1 MDFQLKSTYQPT
13 GDQPQA
19 IDVLTKSVEAGN
31 KHQTLVGV
39 TGSGKTFTIANVIQN
54 TQLPTLV
61 VSHNK
66 TLAAQLY
73 QELRDFFP
81 ENAVS
86 YFVSYYDYYQ
96 PEAYIP
102 QTDTY
107 IEKEADINA
116 EIDRLRLSTTANLVS
131 RPDCI
136 VVASV
141 SCIYN
146 IGNPAEYEKNFL
158 ELVEGQIIDRT
169 DVAHRL
175 LDLQYQ
181 RSTTDLTRGNFR
193 LIGNTLQL
201 YPSNEEVVL
210 SITFGE
216 KTIESIKRLDPIN
229 FSELKRK
236 DAENPFNYITT
247 IYPAKHYITN
257 PISQKEAIS
266 QIRDDLKNQVGR
278 FKKEG
283 RILEAHRLEQ
293 KVSYDL
299 AQIEE
304 FGFVNGIENYSRYFD
319 KRTPGEPPFTLL
331 EYMNYNAKK
340 FGKKNFLTVVDE
352 SHITLPQIRGMYRGD
367 RSRKETLIDYGFR
380 LPAALDNR
388 PLNFIEFQA
397 RTPQTLY
404 ASATPQELELNLSQG
419 EKTPAIAQ
427 QLIRPTGL
435 LDPEVKVF
443 PTTDQIAHLVRE
455 VIERKARGERV
466 LILTITKRMAE
477 DLTEYLKDQ
486 EKIKAILNIEE
497 VTELKVQYL
506 HSDVLTLDRSDI
518 LDDLRRGNFDCLVG
532 INLLREGI
540 DLPEVS
546 LVAILDA
553 DKEGFLRNPTSL
565 IQTMGRAARHINGMV
580 YLYANRISDSMRQ
593 AMEVTSRRRQYQLE
607 YNQKHHITP
616 IGINKSIREKLLQR
630 EDKKEK
636 GARIKELAEFGWKS
650 PEDVNPEALTLG
662 DKKKLI
668 RKMKSLMTV
677 AAKNWDFEMAAKYR
691 DLIAKLS

>member
-1 MDFQLKSTYQPT
+1 MDFKLKSDYRPT
-13 GDQPQA
+13 GDQPKA
-19 IDVLTKSVEAGN
+19 IDLLTRSIEAGN

-39 TGSGKTFTIANVIQN
+39 TGSGKTFTIANVIKN

-81 ENAVS
+81 DNAVS

-116 EIDRLRLSTTANLVS
+116 EIDRLRLSATANLVS

-146 IGNPAEYEKNFL
+146 IGNPAEYEKYFL
-158 ELVEGQIIDRT
+158 ELVEGQIIDRA

-181 RSTTDLTRGNFR
+181 RTTTELTRGNFR

-201 YPSNEEVVL
+201 HPGNEGVVL

-236 DAENPFNYITT
+236 DSANPYDYITT
-247 IYPAKHYITN
+247 IYPAKHYITDPVN
-257 PISQKEAIS
+257 QKAAMG
-266 QIRDDLKNQVGR
+266 QIRDDLAGQIKK
-278 FKKEG
+278 FKKES

-293 KVSYDL
+293 KVNYDL

-319 KRTPGEPPFTLL
+319 SRSPGDPPFTLL
-331 EYMNYNAKK
+331 DYMNYNAKK
-340 FGKKNFLTVVDE
+340 FGKKNFLTIVDE
-352 SHITLPQIRGMYRGD
+352 SHISLPQIKGMYRGD

-404 ASATPQELELNLSQG
+404 SSATPQELELNLSQA
-419 EKTPAIAQ
+419 EAVPAIAE

-443 PTTDQIAHLVRE
+443 GSANQIAHLVSE
-455 VIERKARGERV
+455 VMIRKARGERT

-477 DLTEYLKDQ
+477 DLTEYLKDH
-486 EKIKAILNIEE
+486 
-497 VTELKVQYL
+497 VPGLKVQYL
-506 HSDVLTLDRSDI
+506 HSGVLTLDRSDI
-518 LDDLRRGNFDCLVG
+518 LDDLRKGNFDCLVG

-565 IQTMGRAARHINGMV
+565 IQTMGRAARHVNGMV
-580 YLYANRISDSMRQ
+580 YLYADRVSDSMKQ
-593 AMEVTSRRRQYQLE
+593 AMDVTGRRRQVQIE
-607 YNQKHHITP
+607 HNESHGITP
-616 IGINKSIREKLLQR
+616 VGIVKPIKEKLLQR
-630 EDKKEK
+630 EEK
-636 GARIKELAEFGWKS
+636 RENGTRIKELEEFGWKK

-668 RKMKSLMTV
+668 RKMKALMTA

>member
-1 MDFQLKSTYQPT
+1 MDFQLKSNYQPT
-13 GDQPQA
+13 GDQPDA
-19 IDVLTKSVEAGN
+19 IKLLTESVSAGN

-39 TGSGKTFTIANVIQN
+39 TGSGKTFTVANVIQN
-54 TQLPTLV
+54 VQLPTLV

-81 ENAVS
+81 KNAVS

-169 DVAHRL
+169 DIAHRL
-175 LDLQYQ
+175 IDLQYQ
-181 RSTTDLTRGNFR
+181 RSNTDLTRGNFR

-210 SITFGE
+210 SITFTE
-216 KTIESIKRLDPIN
+216 KTLESIKRLDPIN
-229 FSELKRK
+229 FSELKRMGGVVV
-236 DAENPFNYITT
+236 
-247 IYPAKHYITN
+247 YPAKHYITN
-257 PISQKEAIS
+257 PVSQKEAMS
-266 QIRDDLKNQVGR
+266 QIRSDLKNQLEK

-293 KVSYDL
+293 KVNYDL

-319 KRTPGEPPFTLL
+319 KRDPGEPPFTLL
-331 EYMNYNAKK
+331 EYMSYNAKK

-367 RSRKETLIDYGFR
+367 RSRKETLIEYGFR

-404 ASATPQELELNLSQG
+404 ASATPQELELSLSQS
-419 EKTPAIAQ
+419 EKIPAIAQ

-435 LDPEVKVF
+435 LDPEVMVF
-443 PTTDQIAHLVRE
+443 PATNQIAHLVSE
-455 VIERKARGERV
+455 VIARKAKGERV

-486 EKIKAILNIEE
+486 NKIKAILNVEE
-497 VTELKVQYL
+497 VPELKVQYL

-565 IQTMGRAARHINGMV
+565 VQTMGRAARHINGMV
-580 YLYANRISDSMRQ
+580 YLYADRISDSMKQ

-607 YNQKHHITP
+607 YNEKNDITP

-636 GARIKELAEFGWKS
+636 GTRIKELAEFGWKN

-668 RKMKSLMTV
+668 RKMKSLMTA

>member
-1 MDFQLKSTYQPT
+1 VDFKLKSDYRPT
-13 GDQPQA
+13 GDQPKA
-19 IDVLTKSVEAGN
+19 IDLLTRSIEAGN

-39 TGSGKTFTIANVIQN
+39 TGSGKTFTIANVIKN

-81 ENAVS
+81 DNAVS

-116 EIDRLRLSTTANLVS
+116 EIDRLRLSATANLVS

-146 IGNPAEYEKNFL
+146 IGNPAEYEKYFL
-158 ELVEGQIIDRT
+158 ELVEGQIIDRA

-181 RSTTDLTRGNFR
+181 RTTTELTRGNFR

-201 YPSNEEVVL
+201 HPGNEGVVL

-236 DAENPFNYITT
+236 DSANPYDYITT
-247 IYPAKHYITN
+247 IYPAKHYITDPVN
-257 PISQKEAIS
+257 QKAAMG
-266 QIRDDLKNQVGR
+266 QIRDDLAGQIKK
-278 FKKEG
+278 FKKES

-293 KVSYDL
+293 KVNYDL

-319 KRTPGEPPFTLL
+319 SRSPGDPPFTLL
-331 EYMNYNAKK
+331 DYMNYNAKK
-340 FGKKNFLTVVDE
+340 FGKKNFLTIVDE
-352 SHITLPQIRGMYRGD
+352 SHISLPQIKGMYRGD

-404 ASATPQELELNLSQG
+404 SSATPQELELNLSQA
-419 EKTPAIAQ
+419 EAVPAIAE

-443 PTTDQIAHLVRE
+443 GSANQIAHLVSE
-455 VIERKARGERV
+455 VMIRKARGERT

-477 DLTEYLKDQ
+477 DLTEYLKDH
-486 EKIKAILNIEE
+486 
-497 VTELKVQYL
+497 VPGLKVQYL
-506 HSDVLTLDRSDI
+506 HSGVLTLDRSDI
-518 LDDLRRGNFDCLVG
+518 LDDLRKGNFDCLVG

-565 IQTMGRAARHINGMV
+565 IQTMGRAARHVNGMV
-580 YLYANRISDSMRQ
+580 YLYADRVSDSMKQ
-593 AMEVTSRRRQYQLE
+593 AMDVTGRRRQVQIE
-607 YNQKHHITP
+607 HNESHGITP
-616 IGINKSIREKLLQR
+616 VGIVKPIKEKLLQR
-630 EDKKEK
+630 EEK
-636 GARIKELAEFGWKS
+636 RENGTRIKELEEFGWKK

-668 RKMKSLMTV
+668 RKMKALMTA

>member
-1 MDFQLKSTYQPT
+1 MDFKLKASYQPT
-13 GDQPQA
+13 GDQPKA
-19 IDVLTKSVEAGN
+19 IDLLTKSIAAGN

-39 TGSGKTFTIANVIQN
+39 TGSGKTFTIANIIQN

-81 ENAVS
+81 DNAVS

-146 IGNPAEYEKNFL
+146 IGNPVEYEKYFL
-158 ELVEGQIIDRT
+158 ELVEGQIIDRA

-181 RSTTDLTRGNFR
+181 RTTAELTRGNFR

-201 YPSNEEVVL
+201 FPSNEEVVISL
-210 SITFGE
+210 IFAE
-216 KTIESIKRLDPIN
+216 KTIFTIKQLDPLN
-229 FSELKRK
+229 FSELKSK
-236 DAENPFNYITT
+236 SGTT
-247 IYPAKHYITN
+247 IYPAKHYITDPVN
-257 PISQKEAIS
+257 QKAAMN
-266 QIRDDLKNQVGR
+266 QIRADLKDQVEK

-293 KVSYDL
+293 KVNYDL

-319 KRTPGEPPFTLL
+319 SRNPGDPPYTLL
-331 EYMNYNAKK
+331 DYMNYNSKK
-340 FGKKNFLTVVDE
+340 FGRKNFLTVVDE
-352 SHITLPQIRGMYRGD
+352 SHISLPQIKGMYRGD

-397 RTPQTLY
+397 RAPQTLY
-404 ASATPQELELNLSQG
+404 ASATPQELELSLSQG
-419 EKTPAIAQ
+419 EKAPAIAQ

-443 PTTDQIAHLVRE
+443 PAANQIAHLVSE
-455 VIERKARGERV
+455 VIARKSRGERT

-477 DLTEYLKDQ
+477 DLTDYLK
-486 EKIKAILNIEE
+486 NH
-497 VTELKVQYL
+497 VPGLKVQYL
-506 HSDVLTLDRSDI
+506 HSDILTLDRSDI
-518 LDDLRRGNFDCLVG
+518 LDDLRLGNFDCLVG

-565 IQTMGRAARHINGMV
+565 IQTMGRAARHVNGLV
-580 YLYANRISDSMRQ
+580 YLYADRISDSMKQ
-593 AMEVTSRRRQYQLE
+593 AIAVTSRRRQTQLE
-607 YNQKHHITP
+607 YNQKHGITP
-616 IGINKSIREKLLQR
+616 LGIVKPLREKLLQR

-636 GARIKELAEFGWKS
+636 TARIKEL
-650 PEDVNPEALTLG
+650 DVNPDALTPG

-668 RKMKSLMTV
+668 RKMKANMTA

>member
-1 MDFQLKSTYQPT
+1 ML
-13 GDQPQA
+13 
-19 IDVLTKSVEAGN
+19 
-31 KHQTLVGV
+31 
-39 TGSGKTFTIANVIQN
+39 
-54 TQLPTLV
+54 
-61 VSHNK
+61 
-66 TLAAQLY
+66 
-73 QELRDFFP
+73 
-81 ENAVS
+81 
-86 YFVSYYDYYQ
+86 
-96 PEAYIP
+96 
-102 QTDTY
+102 
-107 IEKEADINA
+107 
-116 EIDRLRLSTTANLVS
+116 
-131 RPDCI
+131 
-136 VVASV
+136 
-141 SCIYN
+141 
-146 IGNPAEYEKNFL
+146 
-158 ELVEGQIIDRT
+158 
-169 DVAHRL
+169 
-175 LDLQYQ
+175 
-181 RSTTDLTRGNFR
+181 
-193 LIGNTLQL
+193 
-201 YPSNEEVVL
+201 
-210 SITFGE
+210 
-216 KTIESIKRLDPIN
+216 
-229 FSELKRK
+229 
-236 DAENPFNYITT
+236 
-247 IYPAKHYITN
+247 
-257 PISQKEAIS
+257 
-266 QIRDDLKNQVGR
+266 QIRNDLKNQVEK

-293 KVSYDL
+293 KVNYDL

-331 EYMNYNAKK
+331 EYMSYNAKK

-404 ASATPQELELNLSQG
+404 ASATPQELELNLSQT
-419 EKTPAIAQ
+419 EKTLAIAQ

-443 PTTDQIAHLVRE
+443 PATNQIAHLVRE
-455 VIERKARGERV
+455 VIERKAKGERV

-477 DLTEYLKDQ
+477 DLTEYLKNHVPD
-486 EKIKAILNIEE
+486 
-497 VTELKVQYL
+497 LKVQYL

-580 YLYANRISDSMRQ
+580 YLYADRISDSMRQ

-607 YNQKHHITP
+607 YNQKHGITP

-636 GARIKELAEFGWKS
+636 GARIKELAEFGWKN

-668 RKMKSLMTV
+668 RKMKSLMT
-677 AAKNWDFEMAAKYR
+677 ASAKNWDFEMAAKYR
-691 DLIAKLS
+691 DLITKLS

>member
-1 MDFQLKSTYQPT
+1 MDFKLKASYQPT
-13 GDQPQA
+13 GDQPKA
-19 IDVLTKSVEAGN
+19 IDLLTKSIAAGN

-39 TGSGKTFTIANVIQN
+39 TGSGKTFTIANIIQN

-81 ENAVS
+81 DNAVS

-146 IGNPAEYEKNFL
+146 IGNPVEYEKYFL
-158 ELVEGQIIDRT
+158 ELVEGQIIDRA

-181 RSTTDLTRGNFR
+181 RTTAELTRGNFR

-201 YPSNEEVVL
+201 FPSNEEVVISL
-210 SITFGE
+210 IFAE
-216 KTIESIKRLDPIN
+216 KTIFTIKQLDPLN
-229 FSELKRK
+229 FSELKSK
-236 DAENPFNYITT
+236 SGTT
-247 IYPAKHYITN
+247 IYPAKHYITDPVN
-257 PISQKEAIS
+257 QKAAMN
-266 QIRDDLKNQVGR
+266 QIRADLKDQVEK

-293 KVSYDL
+293 KVNYDL

-319 KRTPGEPPFTLL
+319 SRNPGDPPYTLL
-331 EYMNYNAKK
+331 DYMNYNSKK
-340 FGKKNFLTVVDE
+340 FGRKNFLTVVDE
-352 SHITLPQIRGMYRGD
+352 SHISLPQIKGMYRGD

-404 ASATPQELELNLSQG
+404 ASATPQELELSLSQG
-419 EKTPAIAQ
+419 EKAPAIAQ

-443 PTTDQIAHLVRE
+443 PAVNQITHLVSE
-455 VIERKARGERV
+455 IITRKNRGERT

-477 DLTEYLKDQ
+477 DLTDYLK
-486 EKIKAILNIEE
+486 NH
-497 VTELKVQYL
+497 VPGLKVQYL

-518 LDDLRRGNFDCLVG
+518 LDDLRLGNFDCLVG

-565 IQTMGRAARHINGMV
+565 IQTMGRAARHVNGLV
-580 YLYANRISDSMRQ
+580 YLYADRISDSMKQ
-593 AMEVTSRRRQYQLE
+593 AIAVTSRRRQTQLE
-607 YNQKHHITP
+607 YNQKHGITP
-616 IGINKSIREKLLQR
+616 LGIVKPLREKLMKR
-630 EDKKEK
+630 EEKKEK
-636 GARIKELAEFGWKS
+636 TARIKEL
-650 PEDVNPEALTLG
+650 DVNPDALTPG

-668 RKMKSLMTV
+668 RKMKANMTA

-691 DLIAKLS
+691 DLIAKLF

>member
-1 MDFQLKSTYQPT
+1 VDFKLKANYQPT
-13 GDQPQA
+13 GDQPNA
-19 IDVLTKSVEAGN
+19 IDLLTKSIQAGN

-39 TGSGKTFTIANVIQN
+39 TGSGKTYTVANVIEK

-81 ENAVS
+81 DNAVS

-146 IGNPAEYEKNFL
+146 IGNPVEYEKYFL

-181 RSTTDLTRGNFR
+181 RTTSELTRGNFR

-201 YPSNEEVVL
+201 FPSNEEVVT
-210 SITFGE
+210 SIIFAE
-216 KTIESIKRLDPIN
+216 KTIASIKRLDPLN
-229 FSELKRK
+229 FTDIPRQAGSV
-236 DAENPFNYITT
+236 FGGTT
-247 IYPAKHYITN
+247 IYPTKHYITN
-257 PISQKEAIS
+257 VTTQKEALA
-266 QIRDDLKNQVGR
+266 QIRSDLQDQVEK

-293 KVSYDL
+293 KVNYDL

-319 KRTPGEPPFTLL
+319 NRTPGDPPYTLL
-331 EYMNYNAKK
+331 DYMNYNAKK
-340 FGKKNFLTVVDE
+340 FGKKNFLTVIDE
-352 SHITLPQIRGMYRGD
+352 SHITLPQIKGMYRGD

-397 RTPQTLY
+397 RTPQTIY
-404 ASATPQELELNLSQG
+404 ASATPQELELSLSQG
-419 EKTPAIAQ
+419 EKAPAIAQ

-443 PTTDQIAHLVRE
+443 PAANQIAHLVSE
-455 VIERKARGERV
+455 IIARKERGERT

-477 DLTEYLKDQ
+477 DLTDYLKDPA
-486 EKIKAILNIEE
+486 KIKALLNLAEAP
-497 VTELKVQYL
+497 ELKVQYL

-518 LDDLRRGNFDCLVG
+518 LDDLRLGNFDCLVG

-565 IQTMGRAARHINGMV
+565 IQTMGRAARHVNGLV
-580 YLYANRISDSMRQ
+580 HLYADRISDSMKQ
-593 AMEVTSRRRQYQLE
+593 AIAVTSRRRQTQLE
-607 YNQKHHITP
+607 YNQKHGITP
-616 IGINKSIREKLLQR
+616 LGIVKPLREKLLKR
-630 EDKKEK
+630 EEKKEK
-636 GARIKELAEFGWKS
+636 TARIKELEEFGWKKT
-650 PEDVNPEALTLG
+650 EDVNPDALTPG

-668 RKMKSLMTV
+668 RKMKANMTA

>member
-1 MDFQLKSTYQPT
+1 MDFKLKANYQPT
-13 GDQPQA
+13 GDQPNA
-19 IDVLTKSVEAGN
+19 IDLLTKSIQAGN

-39 TGSGKTFTIANVIQN
+39 TGSGKTYTVANVIEK

-81 ENAVS
+81 DNAVS

-146 IGNPAEYEKNFL
+146 IGNPVEYEKYFL

-181 RSTTDLTRGNFR
+181 RTTSELTRGNFR

-201 YPSNEEVVL
+201 FPSNEEVVT
-210 SITFGE
+210 SIIFAE
-216 KTIESIKRLDPIN
+216 KTIASIKRLDPLN
-229 FSELKRK
+229 FTDIPRQAGSV
-236 DAENPFNYITT
+236 FGGTT
-247 IYPAKHYITN
+247 IYPTKHYITN
-257 PISQKEAIS
+257 VTTQKEALA
-266 QIRDDLKNQVGR
+266 QIRSDLQDQVEK

-293 KVSYDL
+293 KVNYDL

-319 KRTPGEPPFTLL
+319 NRTPGDPPYTLL
-331 EYMNYNAKK
+331 DYMNYNAKK
-340 FGKKNFLTVVDE
+340 FGKKNFLTVIDE
-352 SHITLPQIRGMYRGD
+352 SHITLPQIKGMYRGD

-397 RTPQTLY
+397 RTPQTIY
-404 ASATPQELELNLSQG
+404 ASATPQELELSLSQG
-419 EKTPAIAQ
+419 EKAPAIAQ

-443 PTTDQIAHLVRE
+443 PAANQIAHLVSE
-455 VIERKARGERV
+455 IIARKERGERT
-466 LILTITKRMAE
+466 LILTISKRMAE
-477 DLTEYLKDQ
+477 DLTDYLKDPA
-486 EKIKAILNIEE
+486 KIKALLNLAEAP
-497 VTELKVQYL
+497 ELKVQYL

-518 LDDLRRGNFDCLVG
+518 LDDLRLGNFDCLVG

-565 IQTMGRAARHINGMV
+565 IQTMGRAARHVNGLV
-580 YLYANRISDSMRQ
+580 HLYADRISDSMKQ
-593 AMEVTSRRRQYQLE
+593 AIAVTSRRRQTQLE
-607 YNQKHHITP
+607 YNQKHGITP
-616 IGINKSIREKLLQR
+616 LGIVKPLREKLLKR
-630 EDKKEK
+630 EEKKEK
-636 GARIKELAEFGWKS
+636 TARIKELEEFGWKKT
-650 PEDVNPEALTLG
+650 EDVNPDALTPG

-668 RKMKSLMTV
+668 RKMKANMTA

-691 DLIAKLS
+691 DLIAKLF

>member
-1 MDFQLKSTYQPT
+1 MDFQLKSNYQPT
-13 GDQPQA
+13 GDQPDA
-19 IDVLTKSVEAGN
+19 IKLLTESVTGGN

-81 ENAVS
+81 DNAVS

-181 RSTTDLTRGNFR
+181 RSTTELTRGNFR

-216 KTIESIKRLDPIN
+216 KTIESIKRLDPLN
-229 FSELKRK
+229 FSDLKRK
-236 DAENPFNYITT
+236 DTENPFNYITT

-257 PISQKEAIS
+257 PISQKEAML
-266 QIRDDLKNQVGR
+266 QIRNDLKNQVEK

-293 KVSYDL
+293 KVNYDL

-331 EYMNYNAKK
+331 EYMSYNAKK
-340 FGKKNFLTVVDE
+340 FGKRNFLTVVDE

-404 ASATPQELELNLSQG
+404 ASATPQELELNLSQT
-419 EKTPAIAQ
+419 EKTLAIAQ

-443 PTTDQIAHLVRE
+443 PATNQIAHLVRE
-455 VIERKARGERV
+455 VIERKAKGERV

-477 DLTEYLKDQ
+477 DLTEYLKNHVPD
-486 EKIKAILNIEE
+486 
-497 VTELKVQYL
+497 LKVQYL

-580 YLYANRISDSMRQ
+580 YLYADRISDSMRQ

-607 YNQKHHITP
+607 YNQKHGITP

-636 GARIKELAEFGWKS
+636 GARIKELAEFGWKN

-668 RKMKSLMTV
+668 RKMKSLMT
-677 AAKNWDFEMAAKYR
+677 ASAKNWDFEMAAKYR
-691 DLIAKLS
+691 DLITKLS

>member
-1 MDFQLKSTYQPT
+1 MNFKLTANYQPT
-13 GDQPQA
+13 GDQPKAIQA
-19 IDVLTKSVEAGN
+19 LVDSIEAGN
-31 KHQTLVGV
+31 KHQTLLGV
-39 TGSGKTFTIANVIQN
+39 TGSGKTFTIANVIEK
-54 TQLPTLV
+54 TGLPTLV
-61 VSHNK
+61 ISHNK

-96 PEAYIP
+96 PEAYVP

-107 IEKEADINA
+107 IEKEADINQ

-146 IGNPAEYEKNFL
+146 IGNPVEYEKYFL
-158 ELVEGQIIDRT
+158 ELVEGQLIDRI
-169 DVAHRL
+169 DVVHRL
-175 LDLQYQ
+175 TDLQYQ
-181 RSTTDLTRGNFR
+181 RTTGELTRGTFR

-201 YPSNEEVVL
+201 YPGNEEVVI
-210 SITFGE
+210 SVTFGE
-216 KTIESIKRLDPIN
+216 KNIESIKKLDPIN
-229 FSELKRK
+229 FSERK
-236 DAENPFNYITT
+236 KKETGSPYDYITT

-257 PISQKEAIS
+257 ALSQKEAFA
-266 QIRDDLKNQVGR
+266 QIRADLKEQIEK

-293 KVSYDL
+293 KVNYDL
-299 AQIEE
+299 SQIEE

-319 KRTPGEPPFTLL
+319 QRKPGEPPYTLL
-331 EYMNYNAKK
+331 DYMNYNAKK
-340 FGKKNFLTVVDE
+340 FGNGRFLTVIDE
-352 SHITLPQIRGMYRGD
+352 SHISLPQIKGMYRGD

-388 PLNFIEFQA
+388 PLNYIEFAA
-397 RTPQTLY
+397 RCPQTLY
-404 ASATPQELELNLSQG
+404 SSATPNELELSLSR
-419 EKTPAIAQ
+419 EYENAVAE

-443 PTTDQIAHLVRE
+443 PAANQIAHLLRE
-455 VIERKARGERV
+455 VVARKEKGERS
-466 LILTITKRMAE
+466 LILTLTKRMAE
-477 DLTEYLKDQ
+477 DLTDYLKDPQ
-486 EKIKAILNIEE
+486 KIKSLLNVDNAPEI
-497 VTELKVQYL
+497 KVQYL
-506 HSDVLTLDRSDI
+506 HSDVETLDRSDI
-518 LDDLRRGNFDCLVG
+518 LDDLRLGNFDCLIG

-565 IQTMGRAARHINGMV
+565 IQTMGRAARHVNGMV
-580 YLYANRISDSMRQ
+580 YLYADRVSDSMKI
-593 AMEVTSRRRQYQLE
+593 AMDETARRRSIQMD
-607 YNQKHHITP
+607 YNQKHGITP
-616 IGINKSIREKLLQR
+616 TGIVKPLREKLLKR
-630 EDKKEK
+630 EEKKEK
-636 GARIKELAEFGWKS
+636 AARIKELKEFGWER
-650 PEDVNPEALTLG
+650 PEDVNPEALTIS
-662 DKKKLI
+662 DKKKLV
-668 RKMKSLMTV
+668 RRFKALMTE